1 MPEAPY
7 SLVASRAS
15 TPRIRNGLEVRRQ
28 MPRQPDQLD
37 IALALALKATARWD
51 AIEIAIDVYLEKRR
65 RVIAGPSSFQ
75 RRKPTKAKLAKIKTI
90 NESVNRANQIVL
102 GHIVFKFGWEQAAL
116 APINPLHE
124 A

>member
-1 MPEAPY
+1 
-7 SLVASRAS
+7 
-15 TPRIRNGLEVRRQ
+15 
-28 MPRQPDQLD
+28 
-37 IALALALKATARWD
+37 
-51 AIEIAIDVYLEKRR
+51 
-65 RVIAGPSSFQ
+65 VIAGPPSFQ

-102 GHIVFKFGWEQAAL
+102 GHIVFKCGWEQTSL